1 MKPCIIIPLMKTLF
15 RLFVISLGILS
26 LCFFACSNSTIS
38 EIIDGYWYDIDS
50 GEVIYIN
57 GKEGIRAYYDSP
69 SFEQSMYSTFKSLF
83 KDIDKNDGTVQ
94 FFNITPKV
102 LRDTKKPSDRI
113 SDSCWNLLKGPLGA
127 GLESK
132 KDQVYY
138 IGCYGSSSGETQ
150 TVLLFNKNQSGGIFI
165 SLTAIRCD
173 LLEGEFETLR
183 LVKIDKNTT
192 LDDWNRM

>member
-69 SFEQSMYSTFKSLF
+69 SFEQSMYSTFILSASTSSFSSLRSF
-83 KDIDKNDGTVQ
+83 
-94 FFNITPKV
+94 
-102 LRDTKKPSDRI
+102 
-113 SDSCWNLLKGPLGA
+113 A
-127 GLESK
+127 GGYACFHL
-132 KDQVYY
+132 
-138 IGCYGSSSGETQ
+138 IGQ
-150 TVLLFNKNQSGGIFI
+150 NMV
-165 SLTAIRCD
+165 
-173 LLEGEFETLR
+173 
-183 LVKIDKNTT
+183 
-192 LDDWNRM
+192 